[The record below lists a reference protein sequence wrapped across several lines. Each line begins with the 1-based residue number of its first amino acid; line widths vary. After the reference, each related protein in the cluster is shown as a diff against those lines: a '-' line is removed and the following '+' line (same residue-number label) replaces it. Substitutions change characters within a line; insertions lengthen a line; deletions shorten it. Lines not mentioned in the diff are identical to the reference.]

1 MEQGWRQ
8 KRKGKSEAG
17 RDFTQRPSLGRE
29 QATDDTNTNVATNG
43 NDSRLL
49 INNKGEISV
58 P

>member
-29 QATDDTNTNVATNG
+29 QAIDDTNVATNG